1 VLAIGFGLFAP
12 FFVSAMIA
20 APAAFVAALGGL
32 AMLRALQG
40 AFVTAFSTKF
50 TVGALIAFVVTVA
63 DITVAN
69 IGAAFWG
76 LAAGIVVSLALVA
89 FLLIMFGLALTVGD
103 FPISVQQVWLSLTG
117 RGTRATDFIVHE
129 LRLPRAVMALAVGA
143 CFGLSG
149 AIFQSMMRNPLASPD
164 IIGITSGASAAAVIA
179 ILMLGLSGFAVSA
192 FAFGGALVT
201 AVAIYLLAW
210 KQGVAGYRLVLVGI
224 GIAAMLGAVIDYLM
238 TRAQIWDAQVA
249 LLWLTG
255 SLNGASTA
263 EMRPLLLLM
272 LVVVP
277 LALWAGGALGG
288 LQLGDDA
295 ATSVGVRV
303 ERSRLLLI
311 LIGVALA
318 SIATAA
324 AGPVGFVAFVSG
336 PIARRLTN
344 GTGTA
349 LVPAAL
355 VGAAVVIAG
364 DFVGQHLLPVQLPV
378 GILTAAVGAPFL
390 IYLLVRSNRTG
401 SGG

>member
-1 VLAIGFGLFAP
+1 MTAVLPSRRVLRE
-12 FFVSAMIA
+12 A
-20 APAAFVAALGGL
+20 ADTSGVAVVRGVRHQLRRRAALVVGGL
-32 AMLRALQG
+32 
-40 AFVTAFSTKF
+40 V
-50 TVGALIAFVVTVA
+50 I
-63 DITVAN
+63 
-69 IGAAFWG
+69 
-76 LAAGIVVSLALVA
+76 
-89 FLLIMFGLALTVGD
+89 FLLIMFCLAMVVGD
-103 FPISVQQVWLSLTG
+103 FPITIQQVWLSLTG

-129 LRLPRAVMALAVGA
+129 LRLPRAVTALAVGT

-179 ILMLGLSGFAVSA
+179 ILMLHLSGYAISA
-192 FAFGGALVT
+192 FAFGGALIT
-201 AVAIYLLAW
+201 ALLIYLLAW

-224 GIAAMLGAVIDYLM
+224 GIAAMLGAIIDYLM

-255 SLNGASTA
+255 SLNGASAA
-263 EMRPLLLLM
+263 EMKPLLVLM
-272 LVVVP
+272 IITVP
-277 LALWAGGALGG
+277 LALWAGGALAG
-288 LQLGDDA
+288 LQLGDEA

-303 ERSRLLLI
+303 EHSRLFLI

-344 GTGTA
+344 GTGIA

-355 VGAAVVIAG
+355 VGAAVVITG

-378 GILTAAVGAPFL
+378 GILTAAVGAPYL
-390 IYLLVRSNRTG
+390 LYLLVRSNRIG
-401 SGG
+401 HGG

>member
-1 VLAIGFGLFAP
+1 MAIVRGARHR
-12 FFVSAMIA
+12 
-20 APAAFVAALGGL
+20 
-32 AMLRALQG
+32 LRRRA
-40 AFVTAFSTKF
+40 V
-50 TVGALIAFVVTVA
+50 
-63 DITVAN
+63 
-69 IGAAFWG
+69 
-76 LAAGIVVSLALVA
+76 VVSLALVA
-89 FLLIMFGLALTVGD
+89 FLLVMFGLALTVGD

-277 LALWAGGALGG
+277 LALWAGRALGG

-336 PIARRLTN
+336 PIARRLTH

-364 DFVGQHLLPVQLPV
+364 DFVGQHLLPIQLPV

-401 SGG
+401 HGG

>member
-1 VLAIGFGLFAP
+1 VLTGRRPTRGAVRVEADTAG
-12 FFVSAMIA
+12 VE
-20 APAAFVAALGGL
+20 VVRRVRHR
-32 AMLRALQG
+32 LRRR
-40 AFVTAFSTKF
+40 
-50 TVGALIAFVVTVA
+50 TVVVP
-63 DITVAN
+63 
-69 IGAAFWG
+69 
-76 LAAGIVVSLALVA
+76 LALLM
-89 FLLIMFGLALTVGD
+89 FLLVMFCLALTVGD
-103 FPISVQQVWLSLTG
+103 FPVSVQQVWLSLTG

-129 LRLPRAVMALAVGA
+129 LRLPRAVIALAVGA

-179 ILMLGLSGFAVSA
+179 ILMLGLSGFAISA
-192 FAFGGALVT
+192 FAFAGALIT
-201 AVAIYLLAW
+201 ALAIYLLAW

-224 GIAAMLGAVIDYLM
+224 GIAAMLGAIIDYLL

-255 SLNGASTA
+255 SLNGASAA
-263 EMRPLLLLM
+263 ELRPLLLLM
-272 LVVVP
+272 VIVVP

-295 ATSVGVRV
+295 ATSIGVRV

-336 PIARRLTN
+336 PIARRLTH
-344 GTGTA
+344 GTGIA

-355 VGAAVVIAG
+355 VGAAVVITA

-390 IYLLVRSNRTG
+390 LYLLVRSNRIG
-401 SGG
+401 HGG

>member
-1 VLAIGFGLFAP
+1 
-12 FFVSAMIA
+12 
-20 APAAFVAALGGL
+20 
-32 AMLRALQG
+32 
-40 AFVTAFSTKF
+40 
-50 TVGALIAFVVTVA
+50 
-63 DITVAN
+63 
-69 IGAAFWG
+69 
-76 LAAGIVVSLALVA
+76 
-89 FLLIMFGLALTVGD
+89 
-103 FPISVQQVWLSLTG
+103 
-117 RGTRATDFIVHE
+117 
-129 LRLPRAVMALAVGA
+129 
-143 CFGLSG
+143 
-149 AIFQSMMRNPLASPD
+149 MMRNPLASPD

-179 ILMLGLSGFAVSA
+179 ILMLDLSGFAISA
-192 FAFGGALVT
+192 FAFGGALLT
-201 AVAIYLLAW
+201 ALAIYLLAW

-255 SLNGASTA
+255 SLNGASAA

-272 LVVVP
+272 LIVVP

-336 PIARRLTN
+336 PIARRLTH
-344 GTGTA
+344 GTGIA

-390 IYLLVRSNRTG
+390 LYLLVRSNRIG
-401 SGG
+401 HGG